1 MFFRAQV
8 FPTVASGLLCL
19 LASATDVT
27 SADSQLQLALRS
39 RANVRDGAAA
49 RSVTET
55 NAVWQTTK
63 TALIICD
70 MWDQH
75 WCKSAARRV
84 GELAGPMNDM
94 LKAARKKGV
103 FIIHA
108 PSTCTAFYKDT
119 AQRRRAQKA
128 PFPRTPLP
136 LATSQRWGTAW
147 SWPDGKREGVLPI
160 DDSDMGCDCKVPC
173 EINSPWTR
181 QTAANDL
188 AEGDA
193 VTDDG
198 QETWNL
204 LAQKGIDNV
213 ILCGVHLNMCVLG

>member
-70 MWDQH
+70 MWDDH

-84 GELAGPMNDM
+84 GELAGPMNEAV
-94 LKAARKKGV
+94 KVARARGV

-108 PSTCTAFYKDT
+108 PSTCTGFYEAT
-119 AQRRRAQKA
+119 PQRKRARAA
-128 PFPRTPLP
+128 PFSQTPLP
-136 LATSQRWGTAW
+136 LATTERWGTA
-147 SWPDGKREGVLPI
+147 
-160 DDSDMGCDCKVPC
+160 
-173 EINSPWTR
+173 
-181 QTAANDL
+181 
-188 AEGDA
+188 
-193 VTDDG
+193 
-198 QETWNL
+198 
-204 LAQKGIDNV
+204 
-213 ILCGVHLNMCVLG
+213 